1 MTNESFFPFLISI
14 LPLLGKGTLM
24 TVELTIISV
33 GIGIVIGIF
42 GGIARVSKNPILL
55 IPSTIYVE
63 VIRGT
68 PLLAQLFL
76 VYFGLPSLGINLPPF
91 TAAVIAMGVNSGAYV
106 TEIFRGGIQSIERGQ
121 MEAARSLGLSYLQ
134 AMRYIILPQAF
145 RRILPPLGNEFI
157 AMLKDSS
164 LASTIAMAELMRVG
178 REITSRTFRSFEV
191 LTVVALLYLAITLPL
206 SLLVRYTERRM
217 SVSD

>member
-1 MTNESFFPFLISI
+1 MTI
-14 LPLLGKGTLM
+14 
-24 TVELTIISV
+24 ELTIISV
-33 GIGIVIGIF
+33 GIGVVIGIF
-42 GGIARVSKNPILL
+42 GGIARVSRNPILL

-91 TAAVIAMGVNSGAYV
+91 TAAVIAMGINSGAYV

-145 RRILPPLGNEFI
+145 KRILPPLGNEFI

-164 LASTIAMAELMRVG
+164 LASTIAIAELMRVG

-191 LTVVALLYLAITLPL
+191 LAVVALLYLAITLPL

-217 SVSD
+217 SISD

>member
-1 MTNESFFPFLISI
+1 MTI
-14 LPLLGKGTLM
+14 
-24 TVELTIISV
+24 ELTIISV
-33 GIGIVIGIF
+33 GIGVVIGIF
-42 GGIARVSKNPILL
+42 GGIARVSRNPILL

-91 TAAVIAMGVNSGAYV
+91 TAAVIAMGINSGAYV

-145 RRILPPLGNEFI
+145 KRILPPLGNEFI

-164 LASTIAMAELMRVG
+164 LASTIAIAELMRVG
-178 REITSRTFRSFEV
+178 REITSKTFRSFEV
-191 LTVVALLYLAITLPL
+191 LAVVALLYLAITLPL

-217 SVSD
+217 SISD

>member
-1 MTNESFFPFLISI
+1 MTI
-14 LPLLGKGTLM
+14 
-24 TVELTIISV
+24 ELTIISV
-33 GIGIVIGIF
+33 GIGVVIGIF
-42 GGIARVSKNPILL
+42 GGVARVSRNPILL

-91 TAAVIAMGVNSGAYV
+91 TAAVIAMGINSGAYV

-145 RRILPPLGNEFI
+145 KRILPPLGNEFI

-164 LASTIAMAELMRVG
+164 LASTIAIAELMRVG

-191 LTVVALLYLAITLPL
+191 LAVVALLYLAITLPL

-217 SVSD
+217 SISD

>member
-1 MTNESFFPFLISI
+1 MTNEPLFPFLISI
-14 LPLLGKGTLM
+14 LPFLGKGALM
-24 TVELTIISV
+24 TIELTLISV
-33 GIGIVIGIF
+33 GIGVIIGVF
-42 GGIARVSKNPILL
+42 GGIARVSKNPIFL
-55 IPSTIYVE
+55 IPSTVYVE

-91 TAAVIAMGVNSGAYV
+91 TAAVIAMGINSGAYV
-106 TEIFRGGIQSIERGQ
+106 TEIFRGGIQSIEKGQ
-121 MEAARSLGLSYLQ
+121 MEAARSLGLSYIQ
-134 AMRYIILPQAF
+134 AMRYVILPQAF
-145 RRILPPLGNEFI
+145 RRILPPLGNEFV

-164 LASTIAMAELMRVG
+164 LASTIAIAELMRVG

-191 LTVVALLYLAITLPL
+191 LAVVALLYLAITLPL

-217 SVSD
+217 SISD

>member
-1 MTNESFFPFLISI
+1 MTI
-14 LPLLGKGTLM
+14 
-24 TVELTIISV
+24 ELTIISV
-33 GIGIVIGIF
+33 GIGVVIGIF
-42 GGIARVSKNPILL
+42 GGIARVSRNPILL

-91 TAAVIAMGVNSGAYV
+91 TAAVIAMGINSGAYV

-145 RRILPPLGNEFI
+145 RRILPPLTNEF
-157 AMLKDSS
+157 ASMLKESS
-164 LASTIAMAELMRVG
+164 LASTLAVSELLRAG
-178 REITSRTFRSFEV
+178 RELVAWKANVFSPFIGVTLFYLVMTV
-191 LTVVALLYLAITLPL
+191 PLTRLSVYLEKRLKKG
-206 SLLVRYTERRM
+206 
-217 SVSD
+217 D

>member
-1 MTNESFFPFLISI
+1 
-14 LPLLGKGTLM
+14 M
-24 TVELTIISV
+24 TVQLTIISV
-33 GIGIVIGIF
+33 GIGIIIGMF

-68 PLLAQLFL
+68 PLLAQLFI

-91 TAAVIAMGVNSGAYV
+91 TAAVIAMGINSGAYV

-145 RRILPPLGNEFI
+145 KRILPPLGNEFI

-164 LASTIAMAELMRVG
+164 LASTIAIAELMRVG

-191 LTVVALLYLAITLPL
+191 LAIVAFMYLAITLPL
-206 SLLVRYTERRM
+206 SLIVRYTERRM

>member
-1 MTNESFFPFLISI
+1 MTNEPFFPFLISI

>member
-1 MTNESFFPFLISI
+1 MTNEAFFPFLIGI
-14 LPLLGKGTLM
+14 LPLLGKGALM
-24 TVELTIISV
+24 TIELTIISV
-33 GIGIVIGIF
+33 GIGVIIGIF
-42 GGIARVSKNPILL
+42 GGIARVSRNPILL

-76 VYFGLPSLGINLPPF
+76 VYFVLPSLGINLPPF
-91 TAAVIAMGVNSGAYV
+91 TAAVIAMGINSGAYV

-145 RRILPPLGNEFI
+145 KRILPPLGNEFI

-164 LASTIAMAELMRVG
+164 LASTIAIAELMRVG

-191 LTVVALLYLAITLPL
+191 LAVVALLYLAITLPL
-206 SLLVRYTERRM
+206 SLVVRYTERRM
-217 SVSD
+217 SISD

>member
-1 MTNESFFPFLISI
+1 MTNESFFPFLVSI
-14 LPLLGKGTLM
+14 LPHLGKGALM
-24 TVELTIISV
+24 TIELTIISV
-33 GIGIVIGIF
+33 GIGVVIGIF
-42 GGIARVSKNPILL
+42 GGIARVSRNPILL

-91 TAAVIAMGVNSGAYV
+91 TAAVIAMGINSGAYV

-145 RRILPPLGNEFI
+145 KRILPPLGNEFI

-164 LASTIAMAELMRVG
+164 LASTIAIAELMRVG

-191 LTVVALLYLAITLPL
+191 LAVVALLYLAITLPL

-217 SVSD
+217 SISD

>member
-1 MTNESFFPFLISI
+1 MTNEPFFPFLISI
-14 LPLLGKGTLM
+14 LPLLGKGALM

-33 GIGIVIGIF
+33 GIGVVIGIF

-76 VYFGLPSLGINLPPF
+76 VYFGPPSLGINLPPF
-91 TAAVIAMGVNSGAYV
+91 TAAVVAMGINSGAYV

-145 RRILPPLGNEFI
+145 KRILPPLGNEFI

-191 LTVVALLYLAITLPL
+191 LAVVALLYLAITLPL

-217 SVSD
+217 SISD

>member
-1 MTNESFFPFLISI
+1 MTNESFFPFLVGI
-14 LPLLGKGTLM
+14 LPHLGKGALM
-24 TVELTIISV
+24 TIELTIISV
-33 GIGIVIGIF
+33 GIGVVIGIF
-42 GGIARVSKNPILL
+42 GGIARVSRNPILL

-91 TAAVIAMGVNSGAYV
+91 TAAVIAMGINSGAYV

-145 RRILPPLGNEFI
+145 KRILPPLGNEFI

-164 LASTIAMAELMRVG
+164 LASTIAIAELMRVG

-191 LTVVALLYLAITLPL
+191 LAVVALLYLAITLPL

-217 SVSD
+217 SISD

>member
-1 MTNESFFPFLISI
+1 
-14 LPLLGKGTLM
+14 M
-24 TVELTIISV
+24 TVQLTIISV
-33 GIGIVIGIF
+33 GIGVIIGIF

-68 PLLAQLFL
+68 PLLAQLFI

-91 TAAVIAMGVNSGAYV
+91 TAAVIAMGINSGAYV

-164 LASTIAMAELMRVG
+164 LASTIAIAELMRVG

-191 LTVVALLYLAITLPL
+191 LAIVALMYLAITLPL
-206 SLLVRYTERRM
+206 SLIVRYTERRM

>member
-1 MTNESFFPFLISI
+1 MSDEPFFPFLMSI
-14 LPLLGKGTLM
+14 LPHLGKGTLM

-33 GIGIVIGIF
+33 GIGVLIGIF
-42 GGIARVSKNPILL
+42 GGIARVSKRPLL
-55 IPSTIYVE
+55 FIPSTIYVE
-63 VIRGT
+63 IIRGT
-68 PLLAQLFL
+68 PLLAQLFI
-76 VYFGLPSLGINLPPF
+76 VYFGLPSLGMNLPPF
-91 TAAVIAMGVNSGAYV
+91 TSAVIAMGINSGAYV

-145 RRILPPLGNEFI
+145 KRILPPLGNEFI

-164 LASTIAMAELMRVG
+164 LASTIAIAELMRVG

-191 LTVVALLYLAITLPL
+191 LAVVALMYLAITLPL
-206 SLLVRYTERRM
+206 SLIVRYTERRM

>member
-1 MTNESFFPFLISI
+1 M
-14 LPLLGKGTLM
+14 
-24 TVELTIISV
+24 
-33 GIGIVIGIF
+33 GI
-42 GGIARVSKNPILL
+42 
-55 IPSTIYVE
+55 
-63 VIRGT
+63 
-68 PLLAQLFL
+68 
-76 VYFGLPSLGINLPPF
+76 
-91 TAAVIAMGVNSGAYV
+91 NSGAYV

-145 RRILPPLGNEFI
+145 KRILPPLGNEFI

-164 LASTIAMAELMRVG
+164 LASTIAIAELMRVG

-191 LTVVALLYLAITLPL
+191 LAVVALMYLAITLPL
-206 SLLVRYTERRM
+206 SLIVRYTERRM

>member
-1 MTNESFFPFLISI
+1 
-14 LPLLGKGTLM
+14 M
-24 TVELTIISV
+24 TVQLTIISV
-33 GIGIVIGIF
+33 SIGVIIGIF
-42 GGIARVSKNPILL
+42 GGIARVSKNPILF

-68 PLLAQLFL
+68 PLLAQLFI
-76 VYFGLPSLGINLPPF
+76 VYFGLPSLGINLSPF
-91 TAAVIAMGVNSGAYV
+91 TAAVIAMGINSGAYV

-164 LASTIAMAELMRVG
+164 LASTIAIAELMRVG

-191 LTVVALLYLAITLPL
+191 LTVVALMYLAITLPL

-217 SVSD
+217 DVSD

>member
-1 MTNESFFPFLISI
+1 MNSESFFAFFQSM
-14 LPLLGKGTLM
+14 LPPLGKGAVM
-24 TVELTIISV
+24 TIEITAISV
-33 GIGIVIGIF
+33 GMGVLIGIF
-42 GGIARVSKNPILL
+42 GGIARVSKNLLLL

-68 PLLAQLFL
+68 PLLAQLFI

-121 MEAARSLGLSYLQ
+121 MEAARSLGLSYFQ
-134 AMRYIILPQAF
+134 TMRYVILPQALK
-145 RRILPPLGNEFI
+145 RVLPPLGNEFI

-164 LASTIAMAELMRVG
+164 LASTIAIAELMRVG

-191 LTVVALLYLAITLPL
+191 LGVVALLYLAITLPL
-206 SLLVRYTERRM
+206 SLLVRYMERRM
-217 SVSD
+217 STSD

>member
-1 MTNESFFPFLISI
+1 MTI
-14 LPLLGKGTLM
+14 
-24 TVELTIISV
+24 ELTIISV
-33 GIGIVIGIF
+33 GIGVIIGIF
-42 GGIARVSKNPILL
+42 GGIARVSRNPILL

-91 TAAVIAMGVNSGAYV
+91 TAAVIAMGINSGAYV

-145 RRILPPLGNEFI
+145 KRILPPLGNEFI

-164 LASTIAMAELMRVG
+164 LASTIAIAELMRVG

-191 LTVVALLYLAITLPL
+191 LAVVALLYLAITLPL
-206 SLLVRYTERRM
+206 SLVVRYTERRM
-217 SVSD
+217 SISD

>member
-1 MTNESFFPFLISI
+1 MTSEPFFSFLKSI
-14 LPLLGKGTLM
+14 LPLLGKGALM
-24 TVELTIISV
+24 TIELTIISV
-33 GIGIVIGIF
+33 GIGVIIGIF
-42 GGIARVSKNPILL
+42 GGIARVSRNPILL
-55 IPSTIYVE
+55 VPSTIYVE

-91 TAAVIAMGVNSGAYV
+91 TAAVIAMGINSGAYV
-106 TEIFRGGIQSIERGQ
+106 TEIFRGGIQSIEKGQ

-145 RRILPPLGNEFI
+145 KRILPPLGNEFI

-164 LASTIAMAELMRVG
+164 LASTIAIAELMRVG

-191 LTVVALLYLAITLPL
+191 LGVVALLYLAITLPL
-206 SLLVRYTERRM
+206 SLVVRYAERRM

>member
-1 MTNESFFPFLISI
+1 MTNEPFFPFLISI
-14 LPLLGKGTLM
+14 LPLLGKGALM

-33 GIGIVIGIF
+33 GIGVVIGIF
-42 GGIARVSKNPILL
+42 GGIARVSKNPFLL

-91 TAAVIAMGVNSGAYV
+91 TAAVVAMGINSGAYV

-145 RRILPPLGNEFI
+145 KRILPPLGNEFI

-191 LTVVALLYLAITLPL
+191 LAVVALLYLAITLPL

-217 SVSD
+217 SISD

>member
-1 MTNESFFPFLISI
+1 MNSESFFAFFQSM
-14 LPLLGKGTLM
+14 LPPLGKGAVM
-24 TVELTIISV
+24 TIEITAISV
-33 GIGIVIGIF
+33 GMGVLIGIF
-42 GGIARVSKNPILL
+42 GGIARVSKNLLLL

-68 PLLAQLFL
+68 PLLAQLFI

-121 MEAARSLGLSYLQ
+121 MEASRSLGLSYFQ
-134 AMRYIILPQAF
+134 TMRYVILPQALK
-145 RRILPPLGNEFI
+145 RVLPPLGNEFI

-164 LASTIAMAELMRVG
+164 LASTIAIAELMRVG

-191 LTVVALLYLAITLPL
+191 LGVVALLYLAITLPL
-206 SLLVRYTERRM
+206 SLLVRYMERRM
-217 SVSD
+217 STSD

>member
-1 MTNESFFPFLISI
+1 MTNEPFFPFLRSI
-14 LPLLGKGTLM
+14 LPFLGKGALM

-33 GIGIVIGIF
+33 GIGVIIGIF
-42 GGIARVSKNPILL
+42 GGIARVSRNPILL
-55 IPSTIYVE
+55 VPSTIYVE

-91 TAAVIAMGVNSGAYV
+91 TAAVIAMGINSGAYV
-106 TEIFRGGIQSIERGQ
+106 TEIFRGGIQSIEKGQ

-145 RRILPPLGNEFI
+145 KRILPPLGNEFI

-164 LASTIAMAELMRVG
+164 LASTIAIAELMRVG

-206 SLLVRYTERRM
+206 SLLVRYAERRM

>member
-1 MTNESFFPFLISI
+1 
-14 LPLLGKGTLM
+14 M
-24 TVELTIISV
+24 TVELTLISV
-33 GIGIVIGIF
+33 GIGVIIGIF

-68 PLLAQLFL
+68 PLLAQLFI

-91 TAAVIAMGVNSGAYV
+91 TAAVIAMGINSGAYV

-164 LASTIAMAELMRVG
+164 LASTIAIAELMRVG

-191 LTVVALLYLAITLPL
+191 LTVVALMYLAITLPL
-206 SLLVRYTERRM
+206 SLIVRYTERRM
-217 SVSD
+217 SISD